1 MKSAIKTVSE
11 RFTVCSEQDGLA
23 LAGIAVYPEN
33 MVPTAVLQIS
43 HGMIEHKERY
53 LPFMQ
58 WMAEH
63 GVACVIHDHRGHGES
78 VFSPAELGY
87 FGENGGDALVRDLYQ
102 VTGWA
107 KRRFGRLPFFLLGHS
122 MGSLAARAYVRHYGR
137 ALDGLIVCG
146 SPSRRTGASSAER
159 ILGRLTRDEHR
170 RNPKFDRAFSNFFE
184 RPYRSENLPYA
195 WICSDRAVVEAHNE
209 DPLCTFTFTVNGYRS
224 LFWLMHA
231 AYDMPRDSAACPDLP
246 VRFISGADDVCLIS
260 RRRFADAV
268 ETMRRAGYRN
278 VTARL
283 FPGMR
288 HEILLESGCLRVYHD
303 ILRFITPNAGIENA
317 QPEADASE
325 ESK

>member
-1 MKSAIKTVSE
+1 
-11 RFTVCSEQDGLA
+11 
-23 LAGIAVYPEN
+23 
-33 MVPTAVLQIS
+33 
-43 HGMIEHKERY
+43 
-53 LPFMQ
+53 
-58 WMAEH
+58 
-63 GVACVIHDHRGHGES
+63 
-78 VFSPAELGY
+78 
-87 FGENGGDALVRDLYQ
+87 
-102 VTGWA
+102 
-107 KRRFGRLPFFLLGHS
+107 

-170 RNPKFDRAFSNFFE
+170 RNPKFDRLFADLFE

-224 LFWLMHA
+224 LFWLMHE